1 MIKYGVLPLN
11 IIIGMFYLVAIGLAL
26 GVFKFANKPLK
37 RFRQKQKQKQD
48 PSK

>member
-1 MIKYGVLPLN
+1 MN

-48 PSK
+48 ASK